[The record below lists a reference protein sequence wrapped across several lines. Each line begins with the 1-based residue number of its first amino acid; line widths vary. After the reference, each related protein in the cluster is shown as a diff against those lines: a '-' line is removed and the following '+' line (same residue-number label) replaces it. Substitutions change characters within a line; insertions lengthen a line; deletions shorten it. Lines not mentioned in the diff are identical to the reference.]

1 MLSSTNGEN
10 EVNAIRQTPATTPGK
25 AGKTP
30 SKIPKCVFTPGRP
43 STAASATT
51 TAVAATPLQSRI
63 VQSATPS
70 TNTRVAAIQ
79 AKMQA
84 TADRIQKVAAMKSK
98 WSKEKEAKMR
108 RQRERRA
115 AELRRQQEIMLAAA
129 EQRKVI
135 IEKTREAEAKKK
147 QMEKDELQI
156 SLEAAAQLS
165 KDLAEK
171 MRERRR
177 QSIVLNNEIL
187 QRAQTKMQEIMSKQ
201 KQDQDRFA
209 HTKISPN

>member
-43 STAASATT
+43 STAAS
-51 TAVAATPLQSRI
+51 ATPLQSRI